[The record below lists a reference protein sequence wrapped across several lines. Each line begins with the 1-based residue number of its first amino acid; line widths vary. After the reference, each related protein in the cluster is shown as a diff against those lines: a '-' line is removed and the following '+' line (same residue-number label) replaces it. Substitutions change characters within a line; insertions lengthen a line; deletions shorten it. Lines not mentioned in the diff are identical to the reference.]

1 MSQPETVVILGA
13 SRSRDKFGNKA
24 VRAFASVGHH
34 VYPVNPY
41 ADEIEGIKAY
51 RSLSDLPVKDVDRI
65 CVYLHPEVG
74 ITLLEEIQRLDPA
87 EVWLNP
93 GSESPELLARAEEL
107 GLPVIQACSI
117 LDVGRSPAEF
127 GN

>member
-13 SRSRDKFGNKA
+13 SRSREKFGNKA
-24 VRAFASVGHH
+24 VRAFAAQGKQ

-41 ADEIEGIKAY
+41 ADEIEGLKAY
-51 RSLSDLPVKDVDRI
+51 RTLEELPAVSVDRVLI
-65 CVYLHPEVG
+65 YLPPVVG
-74 ITLLEEIQRLDPA
+74 ISLLEDIRKLNPA

-93 GSESPELLARAEEL
+93 GSESPELLEKAEEI

-117 LDVGRSPAEF
+117 LSIGRSPAEF